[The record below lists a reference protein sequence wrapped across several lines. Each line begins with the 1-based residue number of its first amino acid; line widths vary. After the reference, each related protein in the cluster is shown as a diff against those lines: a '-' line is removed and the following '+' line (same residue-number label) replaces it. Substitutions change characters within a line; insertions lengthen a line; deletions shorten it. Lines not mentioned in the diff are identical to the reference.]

1 MAAYQQ
7 VQSYLSN
14 HYEGMNPE
22 QLILLLY
29 NGALTR
35 LRFTRE
41 GIKEKNVQKKGEN
54 LSKAIAIISELHASV
69 DPEMDDASTRFL
81 RGLYTAI
88 LTELPKVTLNN
99 DLSTLDRAE
108 GYISKLRDIW
118 EKDVMA
124 KKKNGKSAQEPVNT
138 SYGAPVN
145 FEKSR
150 PMNTFQSLSV

>member
-7 VQSYLSN
+7 VQSYLNN
-14 HYEGMNPE
+14 HYEGMDPE

-29 NGALTR
+29 NGALSR
-35 LRFTRE
+35 LRFTRD

-81 RGLYTAI
+81 RDLYTAI

-124 KKKNGKSAQEPVNT
+124 KRKNGKPAQESFNKP
-138 SYGAPVN
+138 SAAPVN

-150 PMNTFQSLSV
+150 PMKTFQSISV

>member
-7 VQSYLSN
+7 VQNYLSN
-14 HYEGMNPE
+14 HYEGMDPE
-22 QLILLLY
+22 QLILMLY
-29 NGALTR
+29 NGALSR
-35 LRFTRE
+35 LRFTRD
-41 GIKEKNVQKKGEN
+41 GIKEKNFQKKGEN

-88 LTELPKVTLNN
+88 LTELPKVTMN
-99 DLSTLDRAE
+99 DDLDTLDRAE

-118 EKDVMA
+118 ENDVMA
-124 KKKNGKSAQEPVNT
+124 KKKNGKSAQESINT
-138 SYGAPVN
+138 SSGAPIN

-150 PMNTFQSLSV
+150 QMNTFHSFSV